1 MSNIIITN
9 KRIINF
15 YNKYKS
21 LDIEKINL
29 SLIDLYESMIEN
41 LTGENNNNILSRI
54 LLDIENQTCK
64 IDKLKDDLELNIKSN
79 IETYKTDIDSIK
91 TINILNNNN
100 LLTEIS
106 IIKDKIGNLNNDIIN
121 TTISRLYEMRK
132 TYTDDIKQLLESHD
146 INNTQK
152 IFDKIEKE
160 NIIMIDIIHNSQSLK

>member
-64 IDKLKDDLELNIKSN
+64 IDKLKDDL
-79 IETYKTDIDSIK
+79 
-91 TINILNNNN
+91 
-100 LLTEIS
+100 
-106 IIKDKIGNLNNDIIN
+106 
-121 TTISRLYEMRK
+121 
-132 TYTDDIKQLLESHD
+132 
-146 INNTQK
+146 
-152 IFDKIEKE
+152 
-160 NIIMIDIIHNSQSLK
+160 